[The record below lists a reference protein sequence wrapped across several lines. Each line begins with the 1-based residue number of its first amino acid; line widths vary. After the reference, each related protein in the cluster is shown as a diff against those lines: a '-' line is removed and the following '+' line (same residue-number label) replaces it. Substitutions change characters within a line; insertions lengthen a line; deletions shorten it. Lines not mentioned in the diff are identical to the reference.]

1 MLDAIPFWL
10 ALGNSSIVSSVI
22 TLSVVTF
29 STLAGYAFA
38 KLRFRGRDG
47 LLVFVIATLAIP
59 TQLGIIP
66 LFMVMRQLGWTGT
79 LGAVIVPMLVTAFGV
94 FFMRQYLVDVIPDE
108 LIEAARVDGAS
119 MISTFWH
126 VGVPAAR
133 PAMAILGLFT
143 FMTAWTDYLWPLL
156 VAPQNPTLQ
165 VALSQL
171 QSARYVDYSV
181 VLAGAVL
188 ATLPLLILFVI
199 ATMAI
204 PTQLGIIPLFMVM
217 RQLGWTG
224 TLGAVIVPTLVTAFG
239 VFFIRQYLVD
249 VIPDELIEAARVDGA
264 SMIRTFWHVGVP
276 AARPAMAILGLFTFM
291 TAWTDYLWP
300 LLVVPQ
306 NPTLQ
311 VALSQLQSA
320 RYVDYSVVLAGA
332 VLATL
337 PLLILFIIAGKQ
349 LISGIMAGAV
359 KG

>member
-1 MLDAIPFWL
+1 MTATLSRPAAAASAPARPVRRRRRDHGIDRRPGFVTYGILLAVFLGGAFPLWWSFVVGSSDSQVLTSTWPPLLPGGQFWENVGQVVTTVPFWT
-10 ALGNSSIVSSVI
+10 ALGNSVIVSGVI
-22 TLSVVTF
+22 TASVVFF

-38 KLRFRGRDG
+38 KLRFRGREG
-47 LLVFVIATLAIP
+47 LLVFVIATLAVP

-66 LFMVMRQLGWTGT
+66 LFMLMRQFGWTGS
-79 LGAVIVPMLVTAFGV
+79 LGAVIVPTLVTAFGV

-156 VAPQNPTLQ
+156 V
-165 VALSQL
+165 
-171 QSARYVDYSV
+171 
-181 VLAGAVL
+181 
-188 ATLPLLILFVI
+188 
-199 ATMAI
+199 
-204 PTQLGIIPLFMVM
+204 
-217 RQLGWTG
+217 
-224 TLGAVIVPTLVTAFG
+224 
-239 VFFIRQYLVD
+239 
-249 VIPDELIEAARVDGA
+249 
-264 SMIRTFWHVGVP
+264 
-276 AARPAMAILGLFTFM
+276 
-291 TAWTDYLWP
+291 
-300 LLVVPQ
+300 VPQ

-320 RYVDYSVVLAGA
+320 KYVDYSIVLAGA

-337 PLLILFIIAGKQ
+337 PLLLLFVLAGKQ
-349 LISGIMAGAV
+349 LVSGIMAGAV